1 MAIKSTI
8 FKADLQVN
16 DTDRDYYEL
25 HKLTLARHPSET
37 DERMMLRILVF
48 GKHAHEH
55 LEFAGSISTE
65 ETPALWRKNL
75 SGQIEEWIE
84 LGQPDEKRI
93 RKACGRARQVFIYCY
108 GLHKAKPWWQGIKSS
123 LDRFDNLHV
132 LFLPDEQIGPL
143 TAMAERTMQLQCIIQ
158 DGDVS
163 FSDEA
168 HETTITPEIW
178 FEGELRRG
186 R

>member
-37 DERMMLRILVF
+37 DERMMLRLLVF
-48 GKHAHEH
+48 GMHAHEY

-65 ETPALWRKNL
+65 ETPSLWRKNL

-93 RKACGRARQVFIYCY
+93 RKACGRSREVYVYCY
-108 GLHKAKPWWQGIKSS
+108 GLHKAKPWWQGIQSS
-123 LDRFDNLHV
+123 LGRFDNLHV
-132 LFLPDEQIGPL
+132 LFLPDDEIKPL
-143 TAMAERTMQLQCIIQ
+143 MAMAERTMQLQCMIQ

-163 FSDEA
+163 FSDTER
-168 HETTITPEIW
+168 ETTITPEVW
-178 FEGELRRG
+178 LAPETSSKK
-186 R
+186 